1 MSGDSGPGSGR
12 RQGVDPEAGL
22 LLVEVLV
29 ALVIASLAVM
39 AIGRLLLRLE
49 ADAAFVSHQA
59 TARRIAENRLE
70 TLRLAARRPATRP
83 LVSGQRTLG
92 PPGSGSDEERPGL
105 ERRYRCRWR
114 VARRGPVLAD
124 LEVGVDWDEGRPPDG
139 HRSLTLRT
147 LVDTLP
153 IHHPIGRAGPGP

>member
-1 MSGDSGPGSGR
+1 MSRHALVGPRCPRGAHGA
-12 RQGVDPEAGL
+12 AGF

-49 ADAAFVSHQA
+49 ADAAFVRHRA
-59 TARRIAENRLE
+59 TAQRIAED
-70 TLRLAARRPATRP
+70 RLAALRSTARRPATLP
-83 LVSGQRTLG
+83 LLSGQRTLG

-105 ERRYRCRWR
+105 ERRYRSRWH
-114 VARRGPVLAD
+114 VVRRAPDLVGLAV
-124 LEVGVDWDEGRPPDG
+124 EVDWDERADGR
-139 HRSLTLRT
+139 RSFILRT

-153 IHHPIGRAGPGP
+153 VHRPLGPR

>member
-1 MSGDSGPGSGR
+1 MVGDGAAGTRSPR
-12 RQGVDPEAGL
+12 EAGDAAGF

-49 ADAAFVSHQA
+49 ADAALVRHEA
-59 TARRIAENRLE
+59 TARRIAENRLAL
-70 TLRLAARRPATRP
+70 LRSTARRPATLR
-83 LVSGQRTLG
+83 LLSGQRTLG

-114 VARRGPVLAD
+114 VSRRGPDLAG
-124 LEVGVDWDEGRPPDG
+124 LVVEVDWSERAADR
-139 HRSLTLRT
+139 RSLTLST

-153 IHHPIGRAGPGP
+153 VHRPLGRR